1 MYGKLEKIQGNQI
14 LITLDEKIDMYKVQR
29 LSDGKKPTVEVD
41 ISDERRI
48 TPDQRK
54 KIYALINDL
63 CEYTGDVPEYWKEK
77 FKFMVETIFEIDDF
91 SLSNC
96 SMTVGNYMILVILE
110 FLFQHDIPFKTKV
123 WDSIPDDFP
132 KQALALKQKRCV
144 ICGRKADIDHFD
156 TVGMGRNREKI
167 VHVGMHIMTLC
178 RVHHNER
185 HKIGVLDFIQK
196 YHLKPIKVTPEIAKK
211 YRLGVIKDD
220 SKQIARN
227 KRTK

>member
-1 MYGKLEKIQGNQI
+1 MFGKLEKIQGNQI

-96 SMTVGNYMILVILE
+96 SITVGNYMILVILE

-178 RVHHNER
+178 RAHHNER
-185 HKIGVLDFIQK
+185 HNIGVLDFIQK
-196 YHLKPIKVTPEIAKK
+196 YHLKPIKVTPEIAKRFK
-211 YRLGVIKDD
+211 LGRVTDD
-220 SKQIARN
+220 RKS
-227 KRTK
+227 

>member
-1 MYGKLEKIQGNQI
+1 MFGKLESIKGNQI

-41 ISDERRI
+41 ISDERKI

-63 CEYTGDVPEYWKEK
+63 CEYTGDIPEYWKEK

-123 WDSIPDDFP
+123 WDSIPDYFP
-132 KQALALKQKRCV
+132 KQMLCLMNKRCV
-144 ICGRKADIDHFD
+144 LCGKPADIAHFNA
-156 TVGMGRNREKI
+156 VGMGRNRRKI
-167 VHVGMHIMTLC
+167 NHVGMYIMTLC
-178 RVHHNER
+178 RSHHTEQ
-185 HKIGVLDFIQK
+185 HKIGINNFIKK
-196 YHLKPIKVTPEIAKK
+196 YHIKPIKVTKEIAK
-211 YRLGVIKDD
+211 RLRLHSKEASNGD
-220 SKQIARN
+220 SEKEV
-227 KRTK
+227 

>member
-1 MYGKLEKIQGNQI
+1 MFGKLESIKGNQI

-41 ISDERRI
+41 ISDERKI

-144 ICGRKADIDHFD
+144 ICGKPADIAHYNA
-156 TVGMGRNREKI
+156 VGSGRNRKKI
-167 VHVGMHIMTLC
+167 NHIGMYIMTLC
-178 RVHHNER
+178 RTHHTEQ
-185 HKIGVLDFIQK
+185 HKIGINNFIRK
-196 YHLKPIKVTPEIAKK
+196 YHIKPIKVTPEIAKRFK
-211 YRLGVIKDD
+211 LGRVTDD
-220 SKQIARN
+220 RKS
-227 KRTK
+227 